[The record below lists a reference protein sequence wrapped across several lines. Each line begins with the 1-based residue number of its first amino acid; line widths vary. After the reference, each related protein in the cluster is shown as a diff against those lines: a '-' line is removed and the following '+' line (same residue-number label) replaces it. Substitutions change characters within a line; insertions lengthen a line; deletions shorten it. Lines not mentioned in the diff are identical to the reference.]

1 MNRDE
6 EDAIMEAVAQS
17 TMEEDQK
24 HIEEVMKEESEK
36 KEEEKKEGEVK
47 EEREGKEESEVKK
60 PKEGEEKEGEVKKLK
75 EGEEVKVNE
84 PTPETIME
92 DEEDMKVNRIFER
105 ISSIIDSNYIGE
117 SVSLGLGDF
126 IFYSLMV
133 SKASL
138 SSSVPFVIV
147 FIIILS
153 VLTVDQN
160 DDQGLLITMALLSI
174 LEMPLP
180 ALPFSMILG
189 VTAYA
194 LAYFVMTSMMNQFA
208 LSGIMF

>member
-1 MNRDE
+1 MSVSREVVINRDE
-6 EDAIMEAVAQS
+6 EDAIVEAVAQS

-24 HIEEVMKEESEK
+24 HIEEVMKEGET
-36 KEEEKKEGEVK
+36 EKKEGETEK
-47 EEREGKEESEVKK
+47 EGIVNE
-60 PKEGEEKEGEVKKLK
+60 PKEGTEV
-75 EGEEVKVNE
+75 EVSE

-153 VLTVDQN
+153 VLTVD
-160 DDQGLLITMALLSI
+160 
-174 LEMPLP
+174 
-180 ALPFSMILG
+180 
-189 VTAYA
+189 
-194 LAYFVMTSMMNQFA
+194 
-208 LSGIMF
+208 